1 MKKDAV
7 VALVAVLIVTA
18 AAWGLGQV
26 RPDLPNRPSQP
37 FVAHA
42 AGPVKK
48 TIKPGDKVVMHIN
61 GEPVTQSEF
70 ELLAQAAPAESRGF
84 FTTAEG
90 KRMLA
95 DEMVKVKVLEQ
106 EGRRLGVADDP
117 EVQAQMNTL
126 SSQVLAGRTLEKLVK
141 ETIDQRLQAEYEK
154 EKANAKTL
162 RHILVAYQ
170 GGAIPPKE
178 GQAPPPDQAMQ
189 KAAAIARRIRAGAD
203 FGQVAQQESDDA
215 QTADRGGTLG
225 PFQPQQLPPNIGAVV
240 NKLQPR
246 QVSDPVRTEYG
257 IHVFM
262 IDSPSLE
269 DLRPQ
274 LTQRV
279 QREVM
284 EEVVGRLQKEAKV
297 ELDPAYFGE
306 EKPAAPGA
314 TKSNG

>member
-7 VALVAVLIVTA
+7 VALVAVLIA
-18 AAWGLGQV
+18 AAASWGLASV
-26 RPDLPNRPSQP
+26 RPDLPNVPSKP
-37 FVAHA
+37 FHA
-42 AGPVKK
+42 AETAGKK
-48 TIKPGDKVVMHIN
+48 TLKPGDKVVMHIN
-61 GEPVTQSEF
+61 GEPITQSEF
-70 ELLAQAAPAESRGF
+70 ELLAQAAPAENRGF
-84 FTTAEG
+84 FTTPEG

-117 EVQAQMNTL
+117 EVRAQMNTI

-141 ETIDQRLQAEYEK
+141 ETLEQRLEAEYAK
-154 EKANAKTL
+154 EKGTAKTL

-170 GGAIPPKE
+170 GGAIPPKN
-178 GQAPPPDQAMQ
+178 GQAAPAEQATE
-189 KAAAIARRIRAGAD
+189 KASALARRIRAGAD
-203 FGQVAQQESDDA
+203 FGEVAQQESDDQ

-257 IHVFM
+257 IHLFM
-262 IDSPSLE
+262 IDSPSME
-269 DLRPQ
+269 ELRPQ

-279 QREVM
+279 QQQVM
-284 EEVVGRLQKEAKV
+284 EEVVARLQKGAKV
-297 ELDPAYFGE
+297 EMDPAYFGQTGSGSR
-306 EKPAAPGA
+306 GA